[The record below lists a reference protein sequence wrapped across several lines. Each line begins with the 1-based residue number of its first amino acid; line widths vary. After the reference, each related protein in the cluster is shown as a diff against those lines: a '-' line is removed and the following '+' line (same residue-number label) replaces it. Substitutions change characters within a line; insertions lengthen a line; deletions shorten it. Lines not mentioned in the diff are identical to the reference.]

1 MALDDE
7 IVSVLTPELTFQA
20 NAVNHVNEVLL
31 EEVKELSNIQELA
44 LKEDICEEVAGL
56 SHLDETANE
65 VGNTPELALETNAVN
80 HVNEVVIEEVK
91 ELSNIQELALKEDI
105 CEEVTGLSHLEETAN
120 EVGKMLS
127 EDVKKDEILQELCT
141 GEEQVRTIVPD
152 EADQTE
158 CITQIKGIIPF
169 EEDRVSHIVAHHLTL
184 EDEIK
189 SVITPELTLE
199 GNAVNIVKE
208 ELVEERKELSDIRDL
223 TFKENVCEEVADF
236 ANLEKSEDEE
246 EEMLSEDVRVDKIFQ
261 ELVIDREQVSK
272 NIPDI
277 ADETESISQVKEM
290 KVAGDRVF
298 GITHENS
305 LKEGIVRKCTSEC
318 ASLETIK
325 DVEEIPVE
333 KSGQQFHLEKPTGN
347 EQNPSTPDSIQEVKE
362 DRFEDAIVERSS
374 DESTEDKQDVRGCTR
389 EDASDTEAVTSVN
402 GEIILLKEELHGNFD
417 KASLQSAYESHN
429 ELEKYNAVKPKDVDC
444 ASSVCGC
451 LLEEKNDLPDKN
463 PQGVVVSGNT
473 IEGERS
479 TKHGYQIVNLS
490 AQPSHNLEDSTSSST
505 KRSSLELNASAKEF
519 VPRKVFTS
527 ESCFRREDSGPSS
540 MKDSDLTGTDK
551 HSKSEGRLNAEAK
564 EFVPSTQARL
574 CENRAACNSQS

>member
-7 IVSVLTPELTFQA
+7 IASVLTPRLTFET
-20 NAVNHVNEVLL
+20 NAVTNVNEGGV

-44 LKEDICEEVAGL
+44 LKENICEEVADL
-56 SHLDETANE
+56 SHF
-65 VGNTPELALETNAVN
+65 
-80 HVNEVVIEEVK
+80 
-91 ELSNIQELALKEDI
+91 
-105 CEEVTGLSHLEETAN
+105 EETAD
-120 EVGKMLS
+120 EVGEILS
-127 EDVKKDEILQELCT
+127 EKVKNDEILQEFCV
-141 GEEQVRTIVPD
+141 EKEQVSKIVSD
-152 EADQTE
+152 TADQIE

-169 EEDRVSHIVAHHLTL
+169 EEDRVSGIVAHHLTL

-208 ELVEERKELSDIRDL
+208 ALVEERKELSDIRDL
-223 TFKENVCEEVADF
+223 TLKENVCEEVADF
-236 ANLEKSEDEE
+236 ANLEKSEEEE
-246 EEMLSEDVRVDKIFQ
+246 EEMLSEEVRVDKIFQ

-272 NIPDI
+272 NIPDT

-290 KVAGDRVF
+290 QVAGDRFF

-347 EQNPSTPDSIQEVKE
+347 EQNPSTPESIQEVKE
-362 DRFEDAIVERSS
+362 DRVEAAIVERSS

-389 EDASDTEAVTSVN
+389 EDASDTEAITSVN

-417 KASLQSAYESHN
+417 KASLQAAYESHN
-429 ELEKYNAVKPKDVDC
+429 ELEKYNAVKPKDVNC
-444 ASSVCGC
+444 AGSVCGC

-490 AQPSHNLEDSTSSST
+490 AQPSQNLEDSTSSST

-527 ESCFRREDSGPSS
+527 ESCFRREISGPSS
-540 MKDSDLTGTDK
+540 MKDSELTGTDK

-574 CENRAACNSQS
+574 CENRAAWNSQS